1 MSPGWQEPAVGGMSP
16 GWQEPALGGLLGGGV
31 LTLGQCCRIGSGA
44 QGRVSPCRSPRL
56 SSSFSS
62 CVAQREF
69 ECINPKKQK
78 KKKNYKNSGV
88 IILRS
93 CKVSQP
99 GWAWCRG
106 KVWGHTE
113 RYQCRRQ
120 RALGVEPASEVRGKL
135 LRLVQLTICDPMNY
149 TVHGIL

>member
-1 MSPGWQEPAVGGMSP
+1 M
-16 GWQEPALGGLLGGGV
+16 
-31 LTLGQCCRIGSGA
+31 LTLGQRCRIGSGA

-56 SSSFSS
+56 SSFSS

-106 KVWGHTE
+106 KVWGHQRDVSAEE
-113 RYQCRRQ
+113 R
-120 RALGVEPASEVRGKL
+120 E
-135 LRLVQLTICDPMNY
+135 
-149 TVHGIL
+149 H

>member
-1 MSPGWQEPAVGGMSP
+1 M
-16 GWQEPALGGLLGGGV
+16 
-31 LTLGQCCRIGSGA
+31 LTLGQRCRIGSGA

-56 SSSFSS
+56 SSFSS

-99 GWAWCRG
+99 GWA
-106 KVWGHTE
+106 
-113 RYQCRRQ
+113 
-120 RALGVEPASEVRGKL
+120 
-135 LRLVQLTICDPMNY
+135 
-149 TVHGIL
+149 

>member
-1 MSPGWQEPAVGGMSP
+1 MLP
-16 GWQEPALGGLLGGGV
+16 LGPH
-31 LTLGQCCRIGSGA
+31 CRMGSGA
-44 QGRVSPCRSPRL
+44 QGRVSPHRSPKL

-62 CVAQREF
+62 CVSQREF

-99 GWAWCRG
+99 GWVWCRG

-113 RYQCRRQ
+113 VDISLQKRGSTRC
-120 RALGVEPASEVRGKL
+120 GASK
-135 LRLVQLTICDPMNY
+135 
-149 TVHGIL
+149 